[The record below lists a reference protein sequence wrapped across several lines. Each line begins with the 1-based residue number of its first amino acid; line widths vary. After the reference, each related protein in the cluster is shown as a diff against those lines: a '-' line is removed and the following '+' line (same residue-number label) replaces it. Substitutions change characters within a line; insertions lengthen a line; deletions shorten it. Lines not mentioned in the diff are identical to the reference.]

1 MNLAQIWEAAKMKG
15 SQAYPTSLR
24 SVVAL
29 ANNKSQFKLPILADQ
44 SVVASGFESRLNP
57 SDGFQ
62 VTHIGLR
69 WTNATA
75 ATIDE
80 GPLFTNENS
89 TEADAAA
96 DIGAIYGGGLTFQVN
111 TLVNAEWK
119 TDIFRSVPTAQ
130 GGAVTAAITGPTTY
144 TTPLDGVGP
153 GAGFIAAYPMD
164 IYLDGSKKNE
174 FTVNLAS
181 GKADIEPDS
190 NTNYL
195 VLDLRGYYV
204 VNGSTK

>member
-44 SVVASGFESRLNP
+44 SVIASGFESRLNP

-89 TEADAAA
+89 TEADAAG

-111 TLVNAEWK
+111 TLVNAEFK
-119 TDIFRSVPTAQ
+119 TDIFRFVPTSQ
-130 GGAVTAAITGPTTY
+130 GGTLSGYSPGTIA
-144 TTPLDGVGP
+144 LDGIGP

-181 GKADIEPDS
+181 GKADIEPD
-190 NTNYL
+190 NDTNYL

>member
-44 SVVASGFESRLNP
+44 SVIASGFESRLNP

-89 TEADAAA
+89 TEADAAG
-96 DIGAIYGGGLTFQVN
+96 DIGAIYGGDLTFQVN
-111 TLVNAEWK
+111 TLVNAEFK
-119 TDIFRSVPTAQ
+119 TDIFRFVPTSQ
-130 GGAVTAAITGPTTY
+130 GGTLSGYSPGTIA
-144 TTPLDGVGP
+144 LDGIGP

-181 GKADIEPDS
+181 GKADIEPD
-190 NTNYL
+190 NDTNYL